1 MVFFKC
7 LRKKALDKFAMKG
20 TQMRVTFSR
29 VFVAMLTLLVALSVV
44 FTSTPALA
52 AKKKP
57 TATKKKPAPTATA
70 VATTT
75 EWAPRQLTA
84 TLRGSGASFPNPLY
98 QVWISVYTK
107 NVVPSVTLSYQ
118 SVGSGQGQK
127 DFIAYLT
134 DFGGSDSAVSSSRV
148 AAEAPDAIH
157 IPTVMGGVLPVYNLP
172 SVSTPLR
179 FTPEILVGIYYGAI
193 KYWNDARIAAANPG
207 VKLPKTEIVVVY
219 RSDSS
224 GTTSIWT
231 DYLSKVSSD
240 WKANVGSGNTVKW
253 KVGIGAPGNA
263 GVSSTVQKTEGAI
276 GYVEVAY
283 ALGAG
288 LPMPYVQNAAGNF
301 VQPLLANVSAAAAGV
316 TPSSDVQKL
325 AASITNGADAQA
337 YPIAAFTYILVR
349 KDTYT
354 DLNKAQA
361 LADFIYWSLTEGQG
375 AANRLG
381 YAPLPENM
389 RKAAMK
395 ALMAVNVN
403 GAPVINA
410 PIK

>member
-1 MVFFKC
+1 MKFLKLFVIAC
-7 LRKKALDKFAMKG
+7 LLM
-20 TQMRVTFSR
+20 
-29 VFVAMLTLLVALSVV
+29 SVV
-44 FTSTPALA
+44 FTYPQYTTAKTKTPTKVK
-52 AKKKP
+52 AKATPTRVKKTQTP
-57 TATKKKPAPTATA
+57 TVEKG
-70 VATTT
+70 
-75 EWAPRQLTA
+75 WSPRKLEA

-107 NVVPSVTLSYQ
+107 NVVPSVKLSYQ

-134 DFGGSDSAVSSSRV
+134 DFGGSDSAISSNRV
-148 AAEAPDAIH
+148 TTEAPDAMH
-157 IPTVMGGVLPVYNLP
+157 IPMVMGGVAPIYNLP
-172 SVSTPLR
+172 SVNVPLR

-193 KYWNDARIAAANPG
+193 TKWNDTRIMDANQG
-207 VKLPKTEIVVVY
+207 VVLPKMDITVVY

-231 DYLSKVSSD
+231 DYLSKVSGD
-240 WKANVGSGNTVKW
+240 WKTNVGAGNTVKW

-288 LPMPYVQNAAGNF
+288 LPMPYVQNSSGNF
-301 VQPLLANVSAAAAGV
+301 VQPTLANVSASASQIV
-316 TPSSDVQKL
+316 ISDDVQKL
-325 AASITNGADAQA
+325 ATSITNGSSAQA
-337 YPIAAFTYILVR
+337 YPISAFTYLLVR
-349 KDTYT
+349 KTTYT
-354 DLNKAQA
+354 DEVKAQA

-375 AANRLG
+375 ASTRMG
-381 YAPLPENM
+381 YAPLPENV
-389 RKAAMK
+389 RKASMK
-395 ALMAVNVN
+395 ALMSITVN
-403 GAPVINA
+403 GKSVINA

>member
-1 MVFFKC
+1 
-7 LRKKALDKFAMKG
+7 
-20 TQMRVTFSR
+20 MRVTFNR
-29 VFVAMLTLLVALSVV
+29 VFLAVLTLVVALSVV
-44 FTSTPALA
+44 FTSTPSFA
-52 AKKKP
+52 AKKKRTP
-57 TATKKKPAPTATA
+57 TKKAAPTATA
-70 VATTT
+70 VAGTT
-75 EWAPRQLTA
+75 WAPRQLTA

-98 QVWISVYTK
+98 QVLISVYTK

-134 DFGGSDSAVSSSRV
+134 DFGGTDSAVSASRV
-148 AAEAPDAIH
+148 AAEAPDAMH
-157 IPTVMGGVLPVYNLP
+157 VPMVMGGVLPAYTLP
-172 SVSTPLR
+172 SIKPPLR
-179 FTPEILVGIYYGAI
+179 FNPEVLVGIYYGAI
-193 KYWNDARIAAANPG
+193 KKWNDPRIAAINPD
-207 VKLPKTEIVVVY
+207 VKLPNTEITVVY

-231 DYLSKVSSD
+231 DYLSKVSGD

-288 LPMPYVQNAAGNF
+288 LPLPYLQNAAGNF
-301 VQPLLANVSAAAAGV
+301 VQPTLANVSAAASGV

-325 AASITNGADAQA
+325 ATSITNGADANA

-361 LADFIYWSLTEGQG
+361 LCDYLYWSLTEGQG
-375 AANRLG
+375 AAGRLG

-395 ALMAVNVN
+395 ALLTVNV
-403 GAPVINA
+403 GGKAALEA